1 MTTHTFNRLVYVSA
15 PYAVKRGK
23 DEITGYVQIKDFE
36 LDRRKVDSD
45 EGPALMEKQLDEV
58 KEFWKR
64 PQQTKIIDDLTSFRY
79 ELNKDQIE
87 KVSSYL
93 DNVVRLFP
101 FVLVLNATIHK
112 VEVENKYSNEHYTIN
127 KSKSSKEFWS
137 SKLDTEHGIYP
148 YI

>member
-1 MTTHTFNRLVYVSA
+1 MYVSA
-15 PYAVKRGK
+15 PYAVKQGK

-45 EGPALMEKQLDEV
+45 EGPASMEKQLDEV

-64 PQQTKIIDDLTSFRY
+64 PQQTKIIDDITSFRY

-93 DNVVRLFP
+93 DNVVRLLP
-101 FVLVLNATIHK
+101 FVLVLNASIQK
-112 VEVENKYSNEHYTIN
+112 VEVENK
-127 KSKSSKEFWS
+127 
-137 SKLDTEHGIYP
+137 
-148 YI
+148 